1 MLSRLM
7 SFWILLG
14 STTHFPSLKRK
25 LHPICYVHLL
35 TKEGF
40 FIFIFKCVLFYMLN
54 LIFVRIKSM
63 DRANEFLTLYCF
75 CSMSHMILLLQ

>member
-25 LHPICYVHLL
+25 STGRKI
-35 TKEGF
+35 
-40 FIFIFKCVLFYMLN
+40 
-54 LIFVRIKSM
+54 
-63 DRANEFLTLYCF
+63 
-75 CSMSHMILLLQ
+75 

>member
-1 MLSRLM
+1 MLLRLM

-35 TKEGF
+35 TKEEF
-40 FIFIFKCVLFYMLN
+40 FFFYQYVLFYMLN
-54 LIFVRIKSM
+54 LIFVWIKSM